1 MKPFRMN
8 GKTINTT
15 RDFSE
20 FFSPYDL
27 LYHKAEAAVFI
38 LNRFRYFTPATR
50 FFADMFFKIV
60 CTPSKAADA
69 TPESFAELICM
80 KYQLDVYGS
89 DAVREYFSS
98 QDFLSDADMIF
109 TYTENA
115 PLDEEEKKAAF
126 CLLTAGYRLARR
138 HPYDE
143 GFIPDS
149 MKIADAMRGITG
161 EKAPAV
167 LEVTDSFNISIPPST
182 VPLEIHLDSRRA
194 EILLNEDSSCRIVT
208 KQLTLTP
215 SSDPAAFTIL
225 RIFPDPYSGYE
236 EIPLTADDSFFI
248 NFVKDIPVFV
258 HPLYS
263 RCYTGSVLR
272 KGSTVTFTKGAN
284 VTSKNFPDII
294 TALAEPEGTGYMML
308 RGSGLDSTYY
318 SARGSF
324 IFDGESAAEIY
335 TCPKGVIWLSE
346 CGIIFS
352 DFRSYS
358 CTKRYASIND
368 FITDSKEIR

>member
-8 GKTINTT
+8 GKPINTT
-15 RDFSE
+15 RDFAE
-20 FFSPYDL
+20 HFSPYDL
-27 LYHKAEAAVFI
+27 LLYKTEAAVFI

-69 TPESFAELICM
+69 SPESFSELRCM
-80 KYQLDVYGS
+80 KYQLDVYGK

-98 QDFLSDADMIF
+98 QDFLSDAAMIF
-109 TYTENA
+109 TCTENA
-115 PLDEEEKKAAF
+115 PLEDEEKKAAF
-126 CLLTAGYRLARR
+126 CLLTAGYRLAGR

-143 GFIPDS
+143 GFVPDS
-149 MKIADAMRGITG
+149 AKIADAVRGIRS

-167 LEVTDSFNISIPPST
+167 LEMTDGFNISVAPSA
-182 VPLEIHLDSRRA
+182 VPLEIHLDSKRA
-194 EILLNEDSSCRIVT
+194 GILLNEDSSCRIVT

-215 SSDPAAFTIL
+215 SPDPEAFTIL
-225 RIFPDPYSGYE
+225 RIFPDPYSSYN
-236 EIPLTADDSFFI
+236 EIPLTANDSFFV
-248 NFVKDIPVFV
+248 NFVKDIPVCV
-258 HPLYS
+258 HPVYS
-263 RCYTGSVLR
+263 PCSTGSVLR
-272 KGSTVTFTKGAN
+272 KGSTVTFTEGAL
-284 VTSKNFPDII
+284 VTSKSIPDII
-294 TALAEPEGTGYMML
+294 TALAEPEGTGFMLL

-318 SARGSF
+318 SQRGSF

-358 CTKRYASIND
+358 CTRRYASIKD